1 MLEKKLEIFS
11 KKIKSKF
18 LFNYNLKK
26 LNWFN
31 IGGEAKV
38 FFNPESLNDLSIF
51 LKNFGNEKNIFV
63 LGAGSNVLLDD
74 NLYDGIVIKLG
85 KNFSNISLLP
95 NNIIVSGA
103 AATDKKLAD
112 FALQNEIGGFEFLSC
127 IPGTI
132 GGGLKINSGCY
143 GKEFKDIL
151 LSVQVIDRRG
161 IIKTIPSNYIN
172 FSYRS
177 SNLDKNF
184 IFLSASFKGEKEKF
198 SKIQT
203 QMENLKKEKNI
214 TQPSRI
220 KTGGSTFKNPIDQT
234 QEKVWELIK
243 KSVPLNVSFGD
254 ASISE
259 KHCNFLVNK
268 GNASFEDMKKL
279 VEFIKKNVKSKTGI
293 NLETEIEIIGK

>member
-38 FFNPESLNDLSIF
+38 FFNPQSLNDLSIF

-74 NLYDGIVIKLG
+74 DLYDGIVIKLG

-112 FALQNEIGGFEFLSC
+112 FALQNEISGFEFLSC

-143 GKEFKDIL
+143 GREFKDIL

-172 FSYRS
+172 FSYRR

-184 IFLSASFKGEKEKF
+184 IFLSASFKGEKDKF

-203 QMENLKKEKNI
+203 EMENLKKEKNI

-293 NLETEIEIIGK
+293 NLETEIEIVGK

>member
-38 FFNPESLNDLSIF
+38 FFNPQSLNDLSIF

-74 NLYDGIVIKLG
+74 DLYDGIVIKLG

-112 FALQNEIGGFEFLSC
+112 FALQNEISGFEFLSC

-143 GKEFKDIL
+143 GREFKDIL

-172 FSYRS
+172 FSYRR

-203 QMENLKKEKNI
+203 EMENLKKEKNI

-293 NLETEIEIIGK
+293 NLETEIEIVGK